1 MSKDEA
7 LIVEHYAGT
16 SVRFAMDQWEAEALA
31 AKPDGGVIIV
41 RQWITSDSDHIAWVV
56 GHKVERAI
64 IMDQEARTSW
74 EWEMDGYADE
84 DGFLLF
90 VFKWIDDHLVSVY
103 MGDHH
108 VYITSI
114 EDRKVIVRTI
124 HGDAVRVFM
133 DRITSQVYGPDE
145 PPIRTFLLPR
155 LEELGTMSMS
165 EAKERGMAPVGL
177 DLVYHPDR
185 NPYPLR
191 AMESSDGA

>member
-1 MSKDEA
+1 MSNEEA

-16 SVRFAMDQWEAEALA
+16 SVRFAMDHWEAEALA

-41 RQWITSDSDHIAWVV
+41 RQWISSDSDHIAWVV

-64 IMDQEARTSW
+64 LMDRVTRTSW
-74 EWEMDGYADE
+74 EWTMDGYADK

-90 VFKWIDDHLVSVY
+90 TFTWIDDHLVSVY

-108 VYITSI
+108 FYITSI
-114 EDRKVIVRTI
+114 KDRKVVVRTI
-124 HGDAVRVFM
+124 HGDAVRVFN
-133 DRITSQVYGPDE
+133 DRVTAQVYGPNE
-145 PPIRTFLLPR
+145 PPIRTFLLPG
-155 LEELGTMSMS
+155 LEELGTMSMA

-177 DLVYHPDR
+177 DLVYHPGR

-191 AMESSDGA
+191 ATDTLDGV